1 MKIPDKLKFEYLL
14 SLDNHIDAKREDN
27 RKVTMKKI
35 FEITKKIADL
45 GFGEN
50 DIKGISMDE
59 EVFIKY
65 EQWRKDN
72 NY

>member
-14 SLDNHIDAKREDN
+14 SLDNYIEAKREDN

>member
-1 MKIPDKLKFEYLL
+1 
-14 SLDNHIDAKREDN
+14 
-27 RKVTMKKI
+27 MKKI

>member
-14 SLDNHIDAKREDN
+14 SLDNYIDAKREDN
-27 RKVTMKKI
+27 RKVTMKII
-35 FEITKKIADL
+35 FDITKKIADL

>member
-14 SLDNHIDAKREDN
+14 SLDNYIDAKREDN

-50 DIKGISMDE
+50 DIKSISMDE